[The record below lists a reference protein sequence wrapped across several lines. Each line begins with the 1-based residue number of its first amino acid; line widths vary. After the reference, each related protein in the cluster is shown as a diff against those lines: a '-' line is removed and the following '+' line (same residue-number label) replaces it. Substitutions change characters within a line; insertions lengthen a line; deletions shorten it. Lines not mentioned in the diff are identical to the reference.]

1 MNENSPTLINAQV
14 FNQNLCVLANAAQLS
29 TAVIT
34 NLNSDLISKEII
46 GDSLTEE
53 YVRKAVIERIQNN
66 LKIEN

>member
-1 MNENSPTLINAQV
+1 MNENSPTLINTQI
-14 FNQNLCVLANAAQLS
+14 FNQNLCVLANATQLS

-46 GDSLTEE
+46 GISLTEE